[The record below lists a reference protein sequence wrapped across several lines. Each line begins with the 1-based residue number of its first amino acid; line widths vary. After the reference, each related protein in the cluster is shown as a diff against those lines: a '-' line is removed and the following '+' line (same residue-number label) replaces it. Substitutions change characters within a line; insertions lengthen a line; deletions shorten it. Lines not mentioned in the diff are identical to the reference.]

1 MPEPGGPGRPVAPPI
16 FGRSLNPI
24 QTGEGR
30 LSPPITTGTP
40 NVFHLPAS
48 LLLYFVACPC
58 PTLSYRC
65 RRKQRRGKGRGGLGA
80 MAPHP
85 PNFSGI
91 KKRTEI
97 NNLLL
102 LHIAPP
108 SPRFLDLPPS
118 LLVWNMM
125 PLWIALTDRLP
136 SNLLFLMV
144 NLLALQVSQTTIPYI
159 DSQPVAP
166 QVGSWL
172 SGVGLYHKG
181 TSGSGGYVG
190 AMIKTYDISRHLV
203 SKKRDEQKETYILS
217 K

>member
-1 MPEPGGPGRPVAPPI
+1 MGGASSIGGDNLPSLVGIGLTDLPNIEGVSAPTPPV
-16 FGRSLNPI
+16 
-24 QTGEGR
+24 
-30 LSPPITTGTP
+30 
-40 NVFHLPAS
+40 PAS
-48 LLLYFVACPC
+48 L
-58 PTLSYRC
+58 
-65 RRKQRRGKGRGGLGA
+65 G
-80 MAPHP
+80 
-85 PNFSGI
+85 
-91 KKRTEI
+91 
-97 NNLLL
+97 LLL
-102 LHIAPP
+102 NSTP
-108 SPRFLDLPPS
+108 SRLLDLPPF

-125 PLWIALTDRLP
+125 PLWIALTDHLP

-181 TSGSGGYVG
+181 ASGSGGYVG

>member
-1 MPEPGGPGRPVAPPI
+1 MMSDFFGSFVTHPPTKCLIFAFKCPI
-16 FGRSLNPI
+16 FWGHFR
-24 QTGEGR
+24 
-30 LSPPITTGTP
+30 PPPTP
-40 NVFHLPAS
+40 P
-48 LLLYFVACPC
+48 Y
-58 PTLSYRC
+58 TLKSDMIYGC
-65 RRKQRRGKGRGGLGA
+65 
-80 MAPHP
+80 
-85 PNFSGI
+85 S
-91 KKRTEI
+91 
-97 NNLLL
+97 
-102 LHIAPP
+102 
-108 SPRFLDLPPS
+108 
-118 LLVWNMM
+118 
-125 PLWIALTDRLP
+125 LTDHLP

-166 QVGSWL
+166 QIGSWL

>member
-1 MPEPGGPGRPVAPPI
+1 
-16 FGRSLNPI
+16 
-24 QTGEGR
+24 
-30 LSPPITTGTP
+30 
-40 NVFHLPAS
+40 
-48 LLLYFVACPC
+48 
-58 PTLSYRC
+58 
-65 RRKQRRGKGRGGLGA
+65 
-80 MAPHP
+80 MAPQPSPP

-91 KKRTEI
+91 EKRTETEI

-102 LHIAPP
+102 LHIALP

-125 PLWIALTDRLP
+125 PLWIALTDHLP

>member
-1 MPEPGGPGRPVAPPI
+1 MKVEIQPFRRLNLTVSVWLEAFLIIIELSHKILWEEFRIKTNHKGRP
-16 FGRSLNPI
+16 R
-24 QTGEGR
+24 
-30 LSPPITTGTP
+30 
-40 NVFHLPAS
+40 
-48 LLLYFVACPC
+48 
-58 PTLSYRC
+58 
-65 RRKQRRGKGRGGLGA
+65 
-80 MAPHP
+80 
-85 PNFSGI
+85 
-91 KKRTEI
+91 
-97 NNLLL
+97 
-102 LHIAPP
+102 IAAFQYH
-108 SPRFLDLPPS
+108 SSKDH
-118 LLVWNMM
+118 V
-125 PLWIALTDRLP
+125 P